1 VSLDYKAKR
10 FVAGAHL
17 PALERHHAWKEI
29 FSADARAALREGARE
44 GAPAYGSGSAS
55 AGRRASGVGTA
66 RAGAPAD
73 PLDVLRA
80 RYEETAG
87 AEPLARLQDVDLGVY
102 LVDDL
107 LVKTDRMSMAHSL
120 ELRVPFLDPH
130 VAELAFALPTSA
142 KVRGRAKKR
151 ILRLAAEPL
160 VPRAIARGR
169 KRGFSIPAAAWLR
182 GPLQPFAREVLA
194 PERTRRQG
202 LFDPRAVTAVLDSHV
217 AREADLSRQLWG
229 LLSLSLWLG

>member
-1 VSLDYKAKR
+1 
-10 FVAGAHL
+10 
-17 PALERHHAWKEI
+17 
-29 FSADARAALREGARE
+29 
-44 GAPAYGSGSAS
+44 
-55 AGRRASGVGTA
+55 
-66 RAGAPAD
+66 
-73 PLDVLRA
+73 
-80 RYEETAG
+80 
-87 AEPLARLQDVDLGVY
+87 
-102 LVDDL
+102 
-107 LVKTDRMSMAHSL
+107 KTDRMSMAHSL

-151 ILRLAAEPL
+151 VLRLAAEPL